1 MKLLKSFYHDCR
13 ICQEG
18 KKDWLVSLDFKEK
31 SRIITSNLHSI
42 VDERNEYVYS
52 DSYSE
57 PMAVRVRRR
66 SVQGMDSGDAA

>member
-1 MKLLKSFYHDCR
+1 MKLLKLFYHDCG
-13 ICQEG
+13 ICQG
-18 KKDWLVSLDFKEK
+18 RKKDWLISLDFKEK
-31 SRIITSNLHSI
+31 SRIITISLHSI